1 MKKDKSALEM
11 YFAEGDSW
19 AHDRGD
25 MLRRSRKVAWIVA
38 GAACFVAV
46 CEAIALVAL
55 TPLKTVEP
63 YTLMVDRQ
71 TGFVQ
76 ALRPVDAQ
84 LTTSDAA
91 LTQSFLV
98 QYVIAREGF
107 AYQTV
112 QSDYRKVALWS
123 GGQARADYLTSMQ
136 ASNPA
141 SPLAR
146 LPRSSVIDVEV
157 KSVSPL
163 GRGSSLVRF
172 DTTRQDAGGSAR
184 ALGSWVAVVRYTY
197 SGDAM
202 SVADRMINPLGFRV
216 TGYRRNPEV
225 LPAPSSA
232 IPAAQPGS
240 PASAP
245 GVSAGRPLVMPGSMP
260 DNRTVG
266 GPVSGGSAP

>member
-11 YFAEGDSW
+11 YFTEGDSW
-19 AHDRGD
+19 ARDRGD

-76 ALRPVDAQ
+76 ALKPVDAQ
-84 LTTSDAA
+84 LVSSDAA

-123 GGQARADYLTSMQ
+123 GGQARADYLALMQ

-157 KSVSPL
+157 KSVSSL

-172 DTTRQDAGGSAR
+172 DTTRQDAGGQVR
-184 ALGSWVAVVRYTY
+184 PLGSWVAVVRYSY

-216 TGYRRNPEV
+216 TSYRRSPEV
-225 LPAPSSA
+225 LPVSSA
-232 IPAAQPGS
+232 PAPLVQDRAAGFVPE
-240 PASAP
+240 ASAVVP
-245 GVSAGRPLVMPGSMP
+245 G
-260 DNRTVG
+260 NRRD
-266 GPVSGGSAP
+266 AP